1 MQRITTYSGPVGDC
15 FICGSAEGHAI
26 DFDRDIIEVT
36 PDGDSGRM
44 RPLAI
49 CDDDIKHCAALLGLP
64 TEGQVKEWRKD
75 IDQAEKERD
84 DAILRA
90 ETAEHE
96 LKELADSIDVIQ
108 RSKPKQVVPRKATR
122 R

>member
-1 MQRITTYSGPVGDC
+1 MQRITTYSGPVGEC
-15 FICGSAEGHAI
+15 LICGSAEGHAI

-64 TEGQVKEWRKD
+64 TEGQVTEWAKD
-75 IDQAEKERD
+75 IQKANRERD
-84 DAILRA
+84 EAVVEATELRN
-90 ETAEHE
+90 E
-96 LKELADSIDVIQ
+96 LKELTDSFEVVLKA
-108 RSKPKQVVPRKATR
+108 KPAVTPRPRAKR
-122 R
+122 